1 MDYQQR
7 LNDQLW
13 RCVKHGLDLT
23 TDEGMKEVSRRIRE
37 DYPRE
42 YYDMLTDYMVRE
54 QDERGVTCFGYKPKR
69 TRSFSQLIAE
79 TLPPGWVVTDKK
91 EDEAPDVRGFLIP
104 NEEQL
109 RLWRMQH
116 DITHVVAAWDE
127 FIKASLS
134 PFALG
139 SVVCAKMKAVENEIE
154 RLRLHYCGEEEG

>member
-42 YYDMLTDYMVRE
+42 YYNILTDYMVEE
-54 QDERGVTCFGYKPKR
+54 QLRQSKR
-69 TRSFSQLIAE
+69 TFAQLIAD

-104 NEEQL
+104 ADKQL
-109 RLWRMQH
+109 RLWRMRA
-116 DITHVVAAWDE
+116 DIEDVVLAWDAY
-127 FIKASLS
+127 INASID
-134 PFALG
+134 PMVFG
-139 SVVCAKMKAVENEIE
+139 SEVCAKMKKVENQIE

>member
-42 YYDMLTDYMVRE
+42 YYNILTDYMVEE
-54 QDERGVTCFGYKPKR
+54 QLRQSKR
-69 TRSFSQLIAE
+69 TFARLIAD
-79 TLPPGWVVTDKK
+79 TLPPGRVVTDK
-91 EDEAPDVRGFLIP
+91 
-104 NEEQL
+104 Q
-109 RLWRMQH
+109 RLWRMRA
-116 DITHVVAAWDE
+116 DIEDVVLAWDAY
-127 FIKASLS
+127 INASID
-134 PFALG
+134 PMVFG
-139 SVVCAKMKAVENEIE
+139 SEVCAKMKKVENEIE